1 MNVPTRA
8 MLMGLA
14 ALLVSGCGARD
25 GSGIR
30 ASGQVEA
37 TEVRVATKVP
47 GNIARLEV
55 EEGDSVAQGA
65 VLAVLDTIDLSL
77 ARSQTAADRDQA
89 RANLALLTA
98 GSRREDIAAARA
110 EVARRAADL
119 DGAEKDFERMQA
131 LLDRGLGA
139 QMAVDDARVRRDMA
153 RAALAAA
160 QEMLARLVKG
170 SRPEEIAAA
179 RAGYARAQ
187 ARLQAADTQVD
198 DGIVRSPLA
207 GVVSSKLVE
216 AGEFVNAGTG
226 LVVVTDLAHPW
237 LTVFIGGAD
246 LPKVKVG
253 QIARVTT
260 DARGDQGRDG
270 RVSYVSPTAEFT
282 PRNVQTRD
290 EREKLVY
297 RVKILLDNHDRLY
310 KPGMPADA
318 VIAPGTRP

>member
-1 MNVPTRA
+1 MNLGARA
-8 MLMGLA
+8 ITTLLA
-14 ALLVSGCGARD
+14 AFLVTGCG
-25 GSGIR
+25 SGDRAGIH

-47 GNIARLEV
+47 GNIARLAV

-89 RANLALLTA
+89 SANLALLTA
-98 GSRREDIAAARA
+98 GSRREDIGAARA

-119 DGAEKDFERMQA
+119 DGAEKDFARLQA
-131 LLDRGLGA
+131 LLDRGLAA

-153 RAALAAA
+153 KAALASA

-179 RAGYARAQ
+179 RAGLARAQ

-237 LTVFIGGAD
+237 LTVFVGGAD

-253 QIARVTT
+253 QVARVTT
-260 DARGDQGRDG
+260 DAPGDKGRDG

-297 RVKILLDNHDRLY
+297 RVKILLDNQDRLY

-318 VIAPGTRP
+318 VIGTQAHP

>member
-1 MNVPTRA
+1 MNLGARA
-8 MLMGLA
+8 ITTFLA
-14 ALLVSGCGARD
+14 ALLVTGCG
-25 GSGIR
+25 SGDRAGIH

-37 TEVRVATKVP
+37 IEVRVATKVP
-47 GNIARLEV
+47 GNIARLAV

-65 VLAVLDTIDLSL
+65 VLAVLDTVDLSL

-98 GSRREDIAAARA
+98 GSRREDIGAARA

-119 DGAEKDFERMQA
+119 DGAEKDLVRLEA
-131 LLDRGLGA
+131 LLDRGLAA

-153 RAALAAA
+153 KAALASA

-179 RAGYARAQ
+179 RAGFAAAQ
-187 ARLQAADTQVD
+187 ARLQAADTRVD
-198 DGIVRSPLA
+198 DGVVRSPLA

-226 LVVVTDLAHPW
+226 LMVVTDLAHPW
-237 LTVFIGGAD
+237 LTVFVGGAD
-246 LPKVKVG
+246 LPKVKLG
-253 QIARVTT
+253 QVARVTT
-260 DARGDQGRDG
+260 DAPGDKGRDG